1 MPTILSSDKCG
12 SKKDGIYLCKR
23 NYYCSKYGYCGKLV
37 STVILDA
44 NQDTVNVGNY
54 QLKLTI
60 KFIINWNLKISIK
73 FIINQN
79 L

>member
-23 NYYCSKYGYCGKLV
+23 NYCCSKYGYCGKLV
-37 STVILDA
+37 PTVILDA

-54 QLKLTI
+54 
-60 KFIINWNLKISIK
+60 
-73 FIINQN
+73 
-79 L
+79 